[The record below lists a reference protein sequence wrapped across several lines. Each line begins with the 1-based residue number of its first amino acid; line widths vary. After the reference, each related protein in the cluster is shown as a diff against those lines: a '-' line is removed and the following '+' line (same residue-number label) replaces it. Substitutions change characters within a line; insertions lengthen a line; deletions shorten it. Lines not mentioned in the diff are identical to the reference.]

1 MQSGQAQSMK
11 LITYIPF
18 KMPMNDARLRRLKRL
33 KKKQNFVCLKWQV
46 TWVKILMRT
55 GTRVGSGIRHL
66 APSLNQTPPRS
77 VSMLFFLK
85 FHLHMDRTII
95 GPWLAIFSNSRI
107 KISSFLAMNIKK
119 CVLLAQKL
127 LNFLKL
133 PQTKNGNYNSHVSK
147 SRITYTFSYKNV
159 TSWASLQCFKIFG
172 SFKALMFLN
181 YS

>member
-1 MQSGQAQSMK
+1 M
-11 LITYIPF
+11 
-18 KMPMNDARLRRLKRL
+18 
-33 KKKQNFVCLKWQV
+33 
-46 TWVKILMRT
+46 TWVKILLRT

-66 APSLNQTPPRS
+66 AHSLNQTPPRS
-77 VSMLFFLK
+77 VSMLFCLK

-133 PQTKNGNYNSHVSK
+133 PQTKNGNYNS
-147 SRITYTFSYKNV
+147 
-159 TSWASLQCFKIFG
+159 
-172 SFKALMFLN
+172 LMFQQGRIHGPRRCAERYLFIAIP
-181 YS
+181 SSIRPLPSSIRPF